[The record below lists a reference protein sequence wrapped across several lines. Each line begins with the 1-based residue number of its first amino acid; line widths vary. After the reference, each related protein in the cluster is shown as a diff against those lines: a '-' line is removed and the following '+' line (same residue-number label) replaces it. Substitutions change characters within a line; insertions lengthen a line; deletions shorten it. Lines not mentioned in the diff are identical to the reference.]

1 MEKKEEDSR
10 PKSQSA
16 VIQIDQQ
23 FMTPDFLYKQS
34 LESETTKSVKKNNLT
49 RQYFL
54 SLAQLESKYHQS
66 PVKHICLV
74 DQLVSM
80 YQDCVQIYDANM
92 DPIKYYFLDKI
103 KTLLGQAD
111 KFTQREPK
119 LNNTHSPVKNKLK

>member
-1 MEKKEEDSR
+1 MKIFRALGLQMEKKEEDSR

-54 SLAQLESKYHQS
+54 SLAQLESKYHQ
-66 PVKHICLV
+66 H
-74 DQLVSM
+74 
-80 YQDCVQIYDANM
+80 
-92 DPIKYYFLDKI
+92 
-103 KTLLGQAD
+103 
-111 KFTQREPK
+111 
-119 LNNTHSPVKNKLK
+119 